1 MQVNLGG
8 RIMFKVRNFLNFKVI
23 GLMFL
28 FSIFLGISL
37 LSSVNASEPVAEDFQ
52 AGFGDYQEDV
62 SLEGDNTS
70 YQNVFKMNL
79 NTEDSSI
86 LSSEEPLDATTKFN
100 RPLPL
105 QSAEVTWADY
115 GPRTNWRLLVEVT
128 VIGMADHDKTTLA
141 FQPTR
146 IISREYESDHY
157 HGLYKTIYLFDCGT
171 ISYPG
176 IKRFSSQHTG
186 ITYPYNTKTAYQ
198 EFEFTSN

>member
-1 MQVNLGG
+1 
-8 RIMFKVRNFLNFKVI
+8 MFKVKSFLNFKVI
-23 GLMFL
+23 GLMLL
-28 FSIFLGISL
+28 FSIFLGMSL

-62 SLEGDNTS
+62 SLEGDNNS
-70 YQNVFKMNL
+70 KEAIEIVL
-79 NTEDSSI
+79 NTEDSSTFT
-86 LSSEEPLDATTKFN
+86 SEEPLDATTRFN

-105 QSAEVTWADY
+105 QSAEVTWYRYHED
-115 GPRTNWRLLVEVT
+115 TNWRLLVQVT

-146 IISREYESDHY
+146 IIGTKY
-157 HGLYKTIYLFDCGT
+157 LYDNYNNISGFIYLFDCGT

-186 ITYPYNTKTAYQ
+186 TTYPYKTKTAYQ
-198 EFEFTSN
+198 DFSFTSN